1 MVLLVVRIQKE
12 FETNLAIDQDD
23 FLLPRDE
30 KERSKILLGIMNE
43 YYLQET
49 HSKWIEHI
57 FAVLKR
63 GYLYFNYL
71 DDLFNNYK
79 YHIKNYEM
87 I

>member
-1 MVLLVVRIQKE
+1 
-12 FETNLAIDQDD
+12 
-23 FLLPRDE
+23 
-30 KERSKILLGIMNE
+30 MNE